1 VATGKPRSG
10 LERAFE
16 QTGLKQLFDFS
27 RCGDEGFPKP
37 HPDMLL
43 KLMAFAGL
51 NKERVLMIGDT
62 THDLELAANA
72 GVRSVAVS
80 YGAHPESELRRH
92 EPVKCFQSVDALH
105 TWLTQKR
112 LICKSAALLDGG
124 KAVRFDLPHGHGSAP
139 CFTMRFDGKVFAYVN
154 RCPHRGTELDW
165 NPGEVFDETGLY
177 LICATH
183 GAMFDPQTGLCISG
197 RVKVAGCKRSD
208 RGA

>member
-1 VATGKPRSG
+1 VA
-10 LERAFE
+10 
-16 QTGLKQLFDFS
+16 
-27 RCGDEGFPKP
+27 
-37 HPDMLL
+37 
-43 KLMAFAGL
+43 
-51 NKERVLMIGDT
+51 
-62 THDLELAANA
+62 
-72 GVRSVAVS
+72 
-80 YGAHPESELRRH
+80 GA
-92 EPVKCFQSVDALH
+92 
-105 TWLTQKR
+105 KR

-197 RVKVAGCKRSD
+197 PCEGGRLQALPIEEHD
-208 RGA
+208 GAVIIMHRRPS